1 MFDNQFIAIS
11 FRVLARIWHNT
22 LQVL

>member
-1 MFDNQFIAIS
+1 MFDNQFITIS
-11 FRVLARIWHNT
+11 FRALARIWHNT

>member
-1 MFDNQFIAIS
+1 MSDNQFVAIS